1 METTNENTIGLS
13 IIPVSS
19 TKQPFKSWSEYQTT
33 ECPVSEWYNHYKNGG
48 YVGII
53 CGKVSGNLELIDVD
67 EKNDPNHTITTEFF
81 SLIPEELLD
90 KLIIQTT
97 INSGVHLIYRCIDVV
112 IEKNQKL
119 ALHTDGT
126 VIIET
131 RGEGGYFCTHSTSY
145 QIKQGL
151 FDLSKVEFN
160 IPVITKDEREFLL
173 ETARSL
179 TRYFPKDNTKIKSD
193 GYSYNEPAVNE
204 FNQTYN
210 IIELFEKHEW
220 EVVKEDEDK
229 VYLLRKGSSAQ
240 HSGYYFKD
248 SKLFY
253 CFSTS
258 TGFVP
263 ERPYNHFQ
271 VLKTLENKPDYRSAL
286 RLLTEYGYNLTNKKE
301 KVTVEDIAGYLN
313 GVGVR
318 YDSFIQD
325 LTLNGKIIEE
335 IEYNTLFINLK
346 KHFDKEIPRTKFEE
360 IIKSKYTK
368 TINPI
373 LQFIDNNKHRN
384 PVGTFEQWMDCITLE
399 NNNVDK
405 SIVLHF
411 LKKWYVGM
419 IAQALDGEYP
429 NEFFLTLLSV
439 EQGIGKTTFL
449 RKFVLPRELWDY
461 RVEHSLSFDDDFK
474 VIMGQSLLIIDD
486 EMDGRTYES
495 SQTFKSILSNK
506 EMTSR
511 RKYDRRIST
520 IKRRCSFAGSG
531 NNLSVIREQQNRRI
545 LPIEIKYLDYK
556 KLKKV
561 DYNDLFMEAY
571 YLYMDGFK
579 YSYERDDKEKLE
591 HLYGDY
597 IQKSDVELLIE
608 EYIQKPTSEDD
619 RYFVSTLSIVTTL
632 SNHYPQFSKR
642 INVVTIGKILN
653 EMGLK
658 TIRKG
663 KNRTTGYE
671 ISKSSGFIKILN
683 EDVLML

>member
-1 METTNENTIGLS
+1 MEATKTNEIGLS

-19 TKQPFKSWSEYQTT
+19 TKQPCKSWSQYQKE
-33 ECPVSEWYNHYKNGG
+33 ECPISEWHNHYKTGG

-53 CGKVSGNLELIDVD
+53 CGKISGNLELIDID
-67 EKNDPNHTITTEFF
+67 EKNDPNHTITNEYL
-81 SLIPEELLD
+81 SLIPQELLD

-97 INSGVHLIYRCIDVV
+97 INSGLHLIYRCTGVR

-119 ALHTDGT
+119 AMHADGT

-131 RGEGGYFCTHSTSY
+131 RGEGGYFCTHQTSY

-151 FDLSKVEFN
+151 FDLNKVLFD
-160 IPVITKDEREFLL
+160 IPVLSEQEREFLL

-179 TRYFPKDNTKIKSD
+179 TRFFPKTDKINSD
-193 GYSYNEPAVNE
+193 GFFYNEPTINE
-204 FNQTYN
+204 FNKTYD
-210 IIELFEKHEW
+210 IIELFEQNEW
-220 EVVKEDEDK
+220 EVVKEDEEK
-229 VYLLRKGSSAQ
+229 VYLLRKGSSAA

-248 SKLFY
+248 SNLFY

-263 ERPYNHFQ
+263 EKPYNHFQ
-271 VLKTLENKPDYRSAL
+271 VLRTLENLTDYRSAIR
-286 RLLTEYGYNLTNKKE
+286 RLPDLGYNVTNKKE
-301 KVTVEDIAGYLN
+301 KVSVEDISGYLN

-325 LTLNGKIIEE
+325 LTMNGNIIDE

-346 KHFDKEIPRTKFEE
+346 KHFDKEIPRTRFEE
-360 IIKSKYTK
+360 IIKSRYIR

-373 LQFIDNNKHRN
+373 QQFIDNNKHRQ
-384 PVGTFEQWMDCITLE
+384 PEGTFEKWLDCISLE
-399 NNNVDK
+399 NKNVEAV
-405 SIVLHF
+405 SVLHF

-419 IAQALDGEYP
+419 ISQAMDGEFP
-429 NEFFLTLLSV
+429 NEFFLTLLSND
-439 EQGIGKTTFL
+439 QGIGKTTFL
-449 RKFVLPRELWDY
+449 RRFILPKELQGY
-461 RVEHSLSFDDDFK
+461 IVEHSLTFDDDFK

-545 LPIEIKYLDYK
+545 IPIEIKYLDYK
-556 KLKKV
+556 KLSQI
-561 DYNDLFMEAY
+561 DYSDLFMEAY
-571 YLYMDGFK
+571 NLYKNGFH
-579 YSYERDDKEKLE
+579 YSYQKSDKEILE
-591 HLYGDY
+591 NLYADY
-597 IQKSDVELLIE
+597 VQKSDVELLIE
-608 EYIQKPTSEDD
+608 EYIQKPESEDD
-619 RYFVSTLSIVTTL
+619 EYFVSTLSIVTTY
-632 SNHYPQFSKR
+632 STHYSQFSKR
-642 INVVTIGKILN
+642 INVVSIGKFLN
-653 EMGLK
+653 ERGLR
-658 TIRKG
+658 TIRRG
-663 KNRTTGYE
+663 KQKTSGYN
-671 ISKSSGFIKILN
+671 ISKKSKLIELIN
-683 EDVLML
+683 EQVITL